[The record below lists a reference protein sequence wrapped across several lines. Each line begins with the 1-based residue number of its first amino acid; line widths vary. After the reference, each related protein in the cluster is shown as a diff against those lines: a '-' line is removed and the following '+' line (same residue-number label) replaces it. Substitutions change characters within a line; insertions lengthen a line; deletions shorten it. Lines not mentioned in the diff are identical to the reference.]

1 MTTPKDHP
9 VWEVYDLQR
18 TCRLNK
24 KYWSEK
30 LAKVKQLNFAMEYL
44 LMAAAPGS
52 AISGLVYWKTDKG
65 VVVWSILMGV
75 TAIISV
81 AKPLLKLSEKIE
93 NLNKVITGYRVAEF
107 EFEQLSNDIRREAEY
122 STESIKTFKRLQKG
136 IGEIIKEEPI
146 ERINEDLST
155 RCFETVK
162 KELPENSFYIPE
174 T

>member
-1 MTTPKDHP
+1 MATPKDHP

-30 LAKVKQLNFAMEYL
+30 LAKVKRLNFAMEYL
-44 LMAAAPGS
+44 LMATAPGS
-52 AISGLVYWKTDKG
+52 AISGLVFWKTDSWG
-65 VVVWSILMGV
+65 VVWSILMGV

-93 NLNKVITGYRVAEF
+93 NLNKVIAGYRASEF
-107 EFEQLSNDIRREAEY
+107 EFEQLANDIRREAEY
-122 STESIKTFKRLQKG
+122 STMSVKTFKRLQKG
-136 IGEIIKEEPI
+136 IGEISKEEPI
-146 ERINEDLST
+146 EKTDEDL
-155 RCFETVK
+155 RKCCFETVK